1 MVRRNQGDDGMPGS
15 NRDIR
20 VRRMED
26 DLGSQAGSKTKKLKF
41 EKAREDW
48 GAPVLEQTSQSSSSK
63 PYIEA
68 HPDGAKTPTS
78 PPTTTTPG
86 EQQVEVGCDKSTEAG
101 PQSKQT
107 LLLMPPPWEEET
119 FRVEYYVHADDLS
132 KEREESIL
140 MEEQSN
146 PSRGD

>member
-1 MVRRNQGDDGMPGS
+1 MVRRNQGDGMPGS

-41 EKAREDW
+41 EKAREVR
-48 GAPVLEQTSQSSSSK
+48 GAPILVQTSQSSSSK
-63 PYIEA
+63 LFNEE
-68 HPDGAKTPTS
+68 HPDGAKTPNS
-78 PPTTTTPG
+78 SSTTTTPG

-107 LLLMPPPWEEET
+107 LLFPPPPWEEET
-119 FRVEYYVHADDLS
+119 FCVE
-132 KEREESIL
+132 
-140 MEEQSN
+140 Q
-146 PSRGD
+146 